1 MTTAYRVK
9 MTNLACLDNKRI
21 IPLSMAYGG
30 LSWQIK
36 GPLTLLGRCSI
47 LRGFAIG
54 CNIRMRV
61 VVFSID
67 KIIPLVIISIG
78 FISGLALSNYKNKN
92 FRSILILRP
101 TFQKARFFSVRGEI
115 AKAGDIGFTE
125 ELGGPG
131 ILAYLKN
138 FFFSFHPII
147 SISLIALFR
156 RLL

>member
-1 MTTAYRVK
+1 
-9 MTNLACLDNKRI
+9 
-21 IPLSMAYGG
+21 
-30 LSWQIK
+30 
-36 GPLTLLGRCSI
+36 
-47 LRGFAIG
+47 
-54 CNIRMRV
+54 MRV
-61 VVFSID
+61 VVFLID

-92 FRSILILRP
+92 FRSIIMLRP
-101 TFQKARFFSVRGEI
+101 IFQKGRFFSVGGEI

-131 ILAYLKN
+131 ILAYIKN